1 MPTKIGNVTKHRY
14 DQLVMAGRELVEQ
27 QSRCQFA
34 LGDHAL
40 EIEPMRPHGGAHPAP
55 NQEPFNVG
63 DAIRMYAEDIGVPA
77 STLTVYR
84 WVSSRWPKHRRVKGV
99 SHYVHRVLAGRD
111 DRFDMIRT
119 PPQNERTGAHRW
131 DVDTACRRAG
141 WTPRTPV
148 TTQEKVNRIH
158 DLAKDDT
165 VAVSVARDLLKRP
178 TVAFEAMADH
188 SARHA
193 VNSAQFD
200 HSRQAVERARQ
211 RTPAIRHIEHSIEY
225 LDLVGACAQFV
236 ASVSRILPSLR
247 GHEFTA
253 DEREAVSRNVER
265 VRSTADWIQHA
276 IDTGDVSLDEALAE
290 ILTSG

>member
-1 MPTKIGNVTKHRY
+1 MPTKIGNVTKRRY
-14 DQLVMAGRELVEQ
+14 AQLVAAGRELVEQ

-34 LGDHAL
+34 LGDRAV

-55 NQEPFNVG
+55 NQELFNVR
-63 DAIRMYAEDIGVPA
+63 DSIRMYAEDIGVPA
-77 STLTVYR
+77 STLMMYR
-84 WVSSRWPKHRRVKGV
+84 WVSSRWPKYRRVKGV

-111 DRFDMIRT
+111 DRFDIIHR
-119 PPQNERTGAHRW
+119 PPENKRTGARRW
-131 DVDTACRRAG
+131 DVDAACRRAG
-141 WTPRTPV
+141 WTPHTPV

-165 VAVSVARDLLKRP
+165 VAVSVACDLLKRP
-178 TVAFEAMADH
+178 NIAFEAMADH

-200 HSRQAVERARQ
+200 HSRQVVENARQ
-211 RTPAIRHIEHSIEY
+211 RIPAIRHIEHSIEY

-236 ASVSRILPSLR
+236 ANVSRILPSLR

-253 DEREAVSRNVER
+253 DERAAVSRNVER
-265 VRSTADWIQHA
+265 VRSAADWIQHA
-276 IDTGDVSLDEALAE
+276 IETGDVSLDEALAE
-290 ILTSG
+290 ILKSG